1 MKKFIATS
9 LLTLIFSVSAWS
21 QIPDPAYIPSEYQDT
36 TVIEDNSAIDDENGT
51 PVSINKAEKI
61 KLQPKLHVG
70 FGNFN
75 FKGDISDN
83 RNTGIIGQSGFQIG
97 LSANLSEF
105 IDASLL
111 MEEGVVRVD
120 GINRNDLPTNF
131 MSTINTIGIRFDY
144 NFKNVFKN
152 RLLTPYVGLG
162 LSYLKFDSKGSYDN
176 TKDEYEIDLLSQWL
190 LDPANTEAYSQKGID
205 IPLSI
210 GLNLK
215 INDRLNLKVGTSYHY
230 TNTDYIDNILDGSSD
245 KYFVNSAH
253 VVYDLH
259 CYNCE
264 EKYVPEIHDDY
275 IAVDFDALDRED
287 EDKDGVVDIDDFC
300 IGTPKGVEVDAQGCP
315 IDTDNDNV
323 PDYLDKEANTPKGAV
338 VNANGIQLTDKMSE
352 AIYLAYINSASRKDA
367 NTYFEDTY
375 PSDKFIKLTKKVVNV
390 QGDTMMVDI
399 YKPRLFQQIYNQQ
412 KEFEEAITPAQY
424 VDLSSEVIYKLQI
437 AKYAEGIEAAE
448 INRLMSIINLKSTLE
463 NNYTVY
469 YTGEFTDVLK
479 ARQKQKQL
487 LNSGYN
493 NVLVIEDAQGDLRT
507 VTNEEMNRERN
518 RRASAKLE
526 DLPPLEDIVFRVQ
539 LDVLKEV
546 DLDFYDLDE
555 LVVFEGKDGFKHVFT
570 EGYGSYEDAL
580 ERRNELY
587 FMSYENSKVVAI
599 KEGQIVEAKDYMNL
613 SYKEENA
620 AVYGDVIFKVQLGIY
635 SKNDVVEL
643 SKLNDLEGVEKT
655 KISEGIHQYTIGTY
669 TSIQGAMLKLNKV
682 AKQGYEGSYI
692 IAFYNNE
699 QISIKKAKELIGF

>member
-1 MKKFIATS
+1 
-9 LLTLIFSVSAWS
+9 
-21 QIPDPAYIPSEYQDT
+21 
-36 TVIEDNSAIDDENGT
+36 
-51 PVSINKAEKI
+51 
-61 KLQPKLHVG
+61 
-70 FGNFN
+70 
-75 FKGDISDN
+75 
-83 RNTGIIGQSGFQIG
+83 
-97 LSANLSEF
+97 
-105 IDASLL
+105 
-111 MEEGVVRVD
+111 
-120 GINRNDLPTNF
+120 

-144 NFKNVFKN
+144 NFKNIFKN
-152 RLLTPYVGLG
+152 KILTPYVGIG

-253 VVYDLH
+253 LVYDLH

-390 QGDTMMVDI
+390 
-399 YKPRLFQQIYNQQ
+399 
-412 KEFEEAITPAQY
+412 
-424 VDLSSEVIYKLQI
+424 
-437 AKYAEGIEAAE
+437 
-448 INRLMSIINLKSTLE
+448 
-463 NNYTVY
+463 
-469 YTGEFTDVLK
+469 
-479 ARQKQKQL
+479 AR
-487 LNSGYN
+487 
-493 NVLVIEDAQGDLRT
+493 
-507 VTNEEMNRERN
+507 
-518 RRASAKLE
+518 
-526 DLPPLEDIVFRVQ
+526 
-539 LDVLKEV
+539 
-546 DLDFYDLDE
+546 
-555 LVVFEGKDGFKHVFT
+555 
-570 EGYGSYEDAL
+570 
-580 ERRNELY
+580 
-587 FMSYENSKVVAI
+587 
-599 KEGQIVEAKDYMNL
+599 
-613 SYKEENA
+613 
-620 AVYGDVIFKVQLGIY
+620 
-635 SKNDVVEL
+635 
-643 SKLNDLEGVEKT
+643 
-655 KISEGIHQYTIGTY
+655 
-669 TSIQGAMLKLNKV
+669 
-682 AKQGYEGSYI
+682 
-692 IAFYNNE
+692 
-699 QISIKKAKELIGF
+699 